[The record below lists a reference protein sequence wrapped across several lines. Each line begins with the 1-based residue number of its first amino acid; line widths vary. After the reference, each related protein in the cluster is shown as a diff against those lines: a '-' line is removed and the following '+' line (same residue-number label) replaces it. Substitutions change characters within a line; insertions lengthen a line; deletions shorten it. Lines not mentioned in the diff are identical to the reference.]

1 MTIRRLAFAIGFFLI
16 LAKPGILEAQA
27 GLPDPNALASQNLTG
42 YTHMFLAYAIA
53 WALILGWIVSIGRRM
68 GRVRQELED

>member
-1 MTIRRLAFAIGFFLI
+1 MITRMLLFALSLLLI
-16 LAKPGILEAQA
+16 LAGPDALGAQA

-68 GRVRQELED
+68 GRVQRELED